1 MKPLD
6 ILLVEDNEGDEL
18 LIREALEE
26 GKVAHSLSVARD
38 GQEALL
44 YLEQHAPFESALQPE
59 LILLDINLPKKSGHE
74 VLGFIKQHPLIKVI
88 PVIMLTTSSSH
99 HDLMKAYQAHAN
111 CFITKP
117 ASMDE
122 FLAVVTR
129 IEAFWG
135 KVVSL
140 PTRI

>member
-1 MKPLD
+1 MKPLH
-6 ILLVEDNEGDEL
+6 ILLVEDNQGDEL

-38 GQEALL
+38 GLEALL
-44 YLEQHAPFESALQPE
+44 YLEQQPPFENVLLPE
-59 LILLDINLPKKSGHE
+59 LVLLDINLPKKSGHE
-74 VLGFIKQHPLIKVI
+74 VLAFIKQHPTLRII

-99 HDLMKAYQAHAN
+99 HDILKAYQAHAN

-117 ASMDE
+117 VGMDD
-122 FLAVVTR
+122 FLRVVTH